1 MGPAARRQA
10 ARGQRERE
18 SDAAVKAGI
27 AHDFPGW
34 QPWKSSAGRW
44 WAVRQGPA
52 WAPPGAPVE
61 WARTVHGDDAEQ
73 LRAALAAQEM
83 LGGAGR

>member
-10 ARGQRERE
+10 ARGQRVRE
-18 SDAAVKAGI
+18 SDAAVKGGI
-27 AHDFPGW
+27 VRDFPGW

-61 WARTVHGDDAEQ
+61 WARTVHGDDEDQ
-73 LRAALAAQEM
+73 LRDALAAQEM
-83 LGGAGR
+83 LGSAGR